1 MLKKRIIPCL
11 DVKDGRVVKGVNF
24 VNLTDVGDPVDA
36 ARAYYEAGCDE
47 LVFLDITATHEERD
61 TTVEMVRHVADQ
73 VFIPFTVGGG
83 IRSVEDM
90 NKMLQP

>member
-1 MLKKRIIPCL
+1 M
-11 DVKDGRVVKGVNF
+11 
-24 VNLTDVGDPVDA
+24 NLTDVGDPVDS

-47 LVFLDITATHEERD
+47 LVFLDITATSDNRE
-61 TTVEMVRHVADQ
+61 TTVDMVRRVADQ

-90 NKMLQP
+90 PAPISHLFGINRSHHTLVAKFLSTISD